1 MKSPILFTTL
11 LLCFAAM
18 QAQTKVFT
26 EYWSNGTK
34 ATEGTLNQDNI
45 RTGEWTWFHE
55 NGNKQTEGSYDDKGN
70 KIGIWTSYYP
80 DGKVQK
86 TEVFSGSGRH
96 SSQTA
101 NCNTLIPLQTVK
113 DKEGLKNTTQTDKK
127 RPKPSTKTTNWTDKP
142 SGGMK
147 MVSKTWRE
155 S

>member
-1 MKSPILFTTL
+1 MKSPVLFTTL

-70 KIGIWTSYYP
+70 KVGIWTSYYP

-86 TEVFSGSGRH
+86 TEVFSGSGEAKAFFPNGKLQYSYTITDGKRQGRFEEYH
-96 SSQTA
+96 A
-101 NCNTLIPLQTVK
+101 N
-113 DKEGLKNTTQTDKK
+113 G
-127 RPKPSTKTTNWTDKP
+127 
-142 SGGMK
+142 
-147 MVSKTWRE
+147 
-155 S
+155 